1 MFSFQIKNM
10 VSLRSTIS
18 LDENVNL
25 NWKVMEISV
34 KCGILPHCI
43 QPGGNKA
50 ARYVYVKVYSHV
62 Y

>member
-1 MFSFQIKNM
+1 M
-10 VSLRSTIS
+10 VSLRSAIS

-34 KCGILPHCI
+34 KSGILPCCI

-50 ARYVYVKVYSHV
+50 ARYVCVKVYSHV